1 MWIKNPILSVCAL
14 LGLFGCVAL
23 DEPGGL
29 LEPHPDG
36 LLTQA
41 TLDSGPVKVSEAR
54 RSALADGAESQ
65 EGVPTEVTEPVV
77 PEASESEEAPGVPET
92 SAAPEEAAV
101 TEEPGKS
108 SEESAEAVRGDTPV
122 DGSDSTDPSHESM
135 PSNDGSAQEESARG
149 EVLADEGKEA
159 VDLAEPVAPEA
170 ESRDAQLQMEGVV
183 SEGEAAAVALATES
197 SPEAEAPAVEEAD
210 EVSAAGEEP
219 EFPVESLVPPSP
231 ASDAEALAVLDRL
244 PQKVAPDGAPLL
256 PVPVESERCL
266 PGTDARTT
274 PLSQLRM
281 SRWGSEGGK
290 PFAILVAPKGDEFR
304 VEVGDRVGPH
314 GGLVVEIDTSKVTIY
329 ELRLDDEE
337 KATQVR
343 EVIRLRN

>member
-1 MWIKNPILSVCAL
+1 M
-14 LGLFGCVAL
+14 G
-23 DEPGGL
+23 
-29 LEPHPDG
+29 
-36 LLTQA
+36 
-41 TLDSGPVKVSEAR
+41 
-54 RSALADGAESQ
+54 
-65 EGVPTEVTEPVV
+65 
-77 PEASESEEAPGVPET
+77 
-92 SAAPEEAAV
+92 
-101 TEEPGKS
+101 
-108 SEESAEAVRGDTPV
+108 
-122 DGSDSTDPSHESM
+122 GSDPADPAHESM
-135 PSNDGSAQEESARG
+135 PSDGASAQEESAGG

-159 VDLAEPVAPEA
+159 VALAEPVAPEA
-170 ESRDAQLQMEGVV
+170 ESRDGQLEMEGAA
-183 SEGEAAAVALATES
+183 SEGETAAIAVAEES
-197 SPEAEAPAVEEAD
+197 DPEVETPAVEEA
-210 EVSAAGEEP
+210 AAGEEP
-219 EFPVESLVPPSP
+219 ELPVESLVPPSP
-231 ASDAEALAVLDRL
+231 TSDAEALAVLDRL
-244 PQKVAPDGAPLL
+244 PQKVTPDGAPLV

>member
-14 LGLFGCVAL
+14 LGLFGCIAL

-54 RSALADGAESQ
+54 RAALAEGAESQ
-65 EGVPTEVTEPVV
+65 EGVPTEVTEPV
-77 PEASESEEAPGVPET
+77 PAEASESEEAPGLRET
-92 SAAPEEAAV
+92 PAAPEGPAV
-101 TEEPGKS
+101 TEQPGES
-108 SEESAEAVRGDTPV
+108 SAESAEAVREDTPV
-122 DGSDSTDPSHESM
+122 GGSDPTESVPEAM
-135 PSNDGSAQEESARG
+135 PSNDGSGQEESARR
-149 EVLADEGKEA
+149 EVLAGDGKEA
-159 VDLAEPVAPEA
+159 VDLADPVAPEA
-170 ESRDAQLQMEGVV
+170 ESRDAQLENKSAV
-183 SEGEAAAVALATES
+183 SEGEAAAAAVAAGS
-197 SPEAEAPAVEEAD
+197 SPEAEAPPVEEAE

-219 EFPVESLVPPSP
+219 KLPVESFVPPSP
-231 ASDAEALAVLDRL
+231 TSDAEALAVLDRL
-244 PQKVAPDGAPLL
+244 PQKAAPDGAPLV

-290 PFAILVAPKGDEFR
+290 PFGILVAPKGDEFR

-343 EVIRLRN
+343 EVIRIRN